1 VGNLKIVFTFPGQ
14 GAQIPGMLQDVPH
27 YVQKAESIIGASILD
42 DEKAFQSTIW
52 IQLALFLKGVA
63 VAERLIEKRIY
74 PQFVAGHSI
83 GAFAAAVIA
92 GVLTFEDAL
101 KIVWHRAKRMDEAYP
116 EGYGM
121 GAICGLTER
130 EVKKAVDLAFNVQ
143 FPVHLSN
150 INAEQQIAVSGSW
163 QGIEKAFQFAQQF
176 GARKTTILQVP
187 IPSHSPLMA
196 ELSKEL
202 LVLISKVTLN
212 NANIPYLANRT
223 GRMLRDK
230 NKISEDLALNVAY
243 PVRWNDMTEV
253 CVESGADCFIEMP
266 PGHVLSNLVKQAH
279 ETTRQIVVD
288 EVGLEATQYLI
299 KKWKEQDK

>member
-1 VGNLKIVFTFPGQ
+1 MKIVFTFPGQ

-27 YVQKAESIIGASILD
+27 YVQKAERIIGASILD

-63 VAERLIEKRIY
+63 VAERLIEKNVC

-83 GAFAAAVIA
+83 GAFAAAVIS

-101 KIVWHRAKRMDEAYP
+101 KMVWHRAKRMDEAYP

-121 GAICGLTER
+121 GVICGLTER
-130 EVKKAVDLAFNVQ
+130 EVKKAVDLAYHVQ

-163 QGIEKAFQFAQQF
+163 QGIEKAFQFAKQF
-176 GARKTTILQVP
+176 GAQKTTILQVP

-223 GRMLRDK
+223 GRMLSDK
-230 NKISEDLALNVAY
+230 NKISEDLALNVAF

-299 KKWKEQDK
+299 KKWKEQDE